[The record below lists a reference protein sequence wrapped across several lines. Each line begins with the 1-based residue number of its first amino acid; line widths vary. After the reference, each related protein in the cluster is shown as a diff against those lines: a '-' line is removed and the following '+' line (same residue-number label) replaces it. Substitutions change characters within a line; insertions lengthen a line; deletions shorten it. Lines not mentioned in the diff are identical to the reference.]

1 MRKDKILL
9 GSVCE
14 KCWVKVLLVL
24 FTAHYSLF
32 TVAQQHLWSLPE
44 CCDYA
49 VAHNI
54 SIKQQENACRQQ
66 ELQLSTAKNSR
77 LPDLSGSVGQNFSF
91 GRGLTAENTYS
102 NTNTSSTSL
111 SLGTS
116 VPLFTGFQIPNQ
128 IKLNQLNLE
137 AATADLEK
145 AKNDIRMQVAQA
157 YVQIL
162 YDMEIAEVAH
172 RQIAIDSAQ
181 VARLQAFVENG
192 KASGAELSQQK
203 ATLANSRLVATQAD
217 NNTRLA
223 ILSLTQ
229 LLELP
234 TPEGFAIVRP
244 SLDKQ
249 DGLEGLDRFGAL
261 PRPDQIYADALGVKP
276 EILSQQLKLKG
287 TEHSIKIAQA
297 GNLPTLSLS
306 GGLGTNYYT
315 TSGFKSDAFGK
326 QLKNNFSQY
335 IGLNLN
341 VPIFNRF
348 QTRNQIR
355 NARIE
360 QENQQLQLDNT
371 KKGLYK
377 DIQQV
382 YYNAL
387 NAQSKEKS
395 SQEAVQSTKDA
406 FTLMQAKYENGKA
419 TMTEFNESKNN
430 YLKSES
436 DLVQARY
443 ENIYQ
448 HALIQFYRG
457 QDLNF

>member
-1 MRKDKILL
+1 MKKFVICALCIVHCALL
-9 GSVCE
+9 G
-14 KCWVKVLLVL
+14 
-24 FTAHYSLF
+24 
-32 TVAQQHLWSLPE
+32 AQPHLWSLRE

-49 VAHNI
+49 VEHNI
-54 SIKQQENACRQQ
+54 SIKQQQNQRRQQ
-66 ELQLSTAKNSR
+66 ELTLSTSKNSR

-91 GRGLTAENTYS
+91 GRGLTAQNTYS
-102 NTNTSSTSL
+102 NTNTSSTSF

-116 VPLFTGFQIPNQ
+116 MPIFTGFQIPNQ
-128 IKLNQLNLE
+128 IKLDQLNLE

-172 RQIAIDSAQ
+172 RQIEIDSMQ
-181 VARLQAFVENG
+181 VVRLQAFVDNG
-192 KASGAELSQQK
+192 KAAEAELSQQK
-203 ATLANSRLVATQAD
+203 ATLANSRLTATQAD

-234 TPEGFAIVRP
+234 TPDGFAIVKP
-244 SLDKQ
+244 NLDELV
-249 DGLEGLDRFGAL
+249 GLSGLSEL
-261 PRPDQIYADALGVKP
+261 ITPDQIYAEALGVKP
-276 EILSQQLKLKG
+276 EILSQELKLKG

-297 GNLPTLSLS
+297 GNLPSLSLS

-315 TSGFKSDAFGK
+315 TSGFKSDAFGT

-348 QTRNQIR
+348 QTRNNIR
-355 NARIE
+355 NARIS
-360 QENQQLQLDNT
+360 QENQQLALENT
-371 KKGLYK
+371 KKTLYK

-395 SQEAVQSTKDA
+395 SEEALKSTKDA
-406 FTLMQAKYENGKA
+406 FQLMQAKYENGKA
-419 TMTEFNESKNN
+419 TITEFNESKNT
-430 YLKSES
+430 YFKSES

-443 ENIYQ
+443 ENLYQ
-448 HALIQFYRG
+448 HALIEFYRG
-457 QDLNF
+457 KDLNF

>member
-1 MRKDKILL
+1 ML
-9 GSVCE
+9 
-14 KCWVKVLLVL
+14 VLLVAL
-24 FTAHYSLF
+24 VRLDLL
-32 TVAQQHLWSLPE
+32 AQDKLWTLRE

-49 VAHNI
+49 VDHNI
-54 SIKQQENACRQQ
+54 AIKQQENACRQQ

-77 LPDLSGSVGQNFSF
+77 LPDLSASASQNFSF

-102 NTNTSSTSL
+102 NTNTSSTSF

-116 VPLFTGFQIPNQ
+116 VPIFTGFQIPNQ

-162 YDMEIAEVAH
+162 YDMEIADVAH

-181 VARLQAFVENG
+181 VARLQAFVDNG
-192 KASGAELSQQK
+192 KAAEAEFSQQK
-203 ATLANSRLVATQAD
+203 ATLANSRLTATQAD

-223 ILSLTQ
+223 ILTLTQ

-234 TPEGFAIVRP
+234 TPDNFAI
-244 SLDKQ
+244 
-249 DGLEGLDRFGAL
+249 F
-261 PRPDQIYADALGVKP
+261 RPDLTVGDGFSVAIPSPDVIYAEALGIKP
-276 EILSQQLKLKG
+276 EIAAQQLRLKG

-297 GNLPTLSLS
+297 GNLPSLSLS

-315 TSGFKSDAFGK
+315 TSGFKSDNFST
-326 QLKNNFSQY
+326 QIKNNFSQY

-341 VPIFNRF
+341 IPIFNRF
-348 QTRNQIR
+348 QTRNNIR

-371 KKGLYK
+371 KKTLYK
-377 DIQQV
+377 EIQQV

-395 SQEAVQSTKDA
+395 SKEALQSTKDA
-406 FTLMQAKYENGKA
+406 FQLMQAKYENGKA
-419 TMTEFNESKNN
+419 TITEFNEAKNK
-430 YLKSES
+430 YLKAES
-436 DLVQARY
+436 DFVQARY
-443 ENIYQ
+443 ERLYQ
-448 HALIQFYRG
+448 SALLDFYRG
-457 QDLNF
+457 KDLDF